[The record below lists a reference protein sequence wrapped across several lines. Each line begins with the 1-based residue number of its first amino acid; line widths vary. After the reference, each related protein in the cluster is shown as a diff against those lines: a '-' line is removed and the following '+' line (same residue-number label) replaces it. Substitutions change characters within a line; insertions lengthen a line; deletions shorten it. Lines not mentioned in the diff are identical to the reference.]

1 MKVNWQSNTPSLELT
16 VPVGSY
22 LPYELPIATKEELG
36 GVKIDGDT
44 ITITKDGVISSK
56 QVDLSGVA
64 TQEELDQVKESIP
77 DTSSFATKTEV
88 EEAAAKIPSEY
99 LKTANVADNKLTIT
113 DASGTSLEFQ
123 GGSDSDFV
131 INYSYNYDDSKMDKT
146 YDEILDAWNNKKNI
160 ILNND
165 GLIMPLLGYKIMSD
179 GFTFLFTMVISEN
192 EDGSDPFIETL
203 WVDIAPDSTLTEKV
217 YDIMTQEFAKKDD
230 LATIEAKI
238 PIEYL
243 KSATLDGN
251 KLTLTDATGTNVDVN
266 FASNERFIVNFDAL
280 SYEAD
285 KTNAEIYAAVK
296 AGKKVY
302 GDYFGFYIPLS
313 VYSSTSAVFAST
325 GATSNTG
332 IDSITLEI
340 ENDKGKGYYLRQDFS
355 NYATKTEVQAMIDAA
370 LSNSSGGES

>member
-44 ITITKDGVISSK
+44 ITITEDGVISSK

-131 INYSYNYDDSKMDKT
+131 INYSYRDNKMDKT
-146 YDEILDAWNNKKNI
+146 YDEILDAWNNKRI
-160 ILNND
+160 IVLNND
-165 GLIMPLLGYKIMSD
+165 GVFMPLLGYEVMSD
-179 GFTFLFTMVISEN
+179 GFTFLVTMGMSEN

-203 WVDIAPDSTLTEKV
+203 WVDIAPDGTLTEKV
-217 YDIMTQEFAKKDD
+217 YDIVTQEFAKKDA
-230 LATIEAKI
+230 LTNIEAKI
-238 PIEYL
+238 PTEYL

-266 FASNERFIVNFDAL
+266 FASNEQFIVNFDVS

-302 GDYFGFYIPLS
+302 GDFFGFYIPLS
-313 VYSSTSAVFAST
+313 TYSSTSAVFAST
-325 GATSNTG
+325 AAMSNTS
-332 IDSITLEI
+332 IDSIMLEI
-340 ENDKGKGYYLRQDFS
+340 ENDKGKGYFLRQDFS